1 MRRSAAV
8 RSAILAASCLAAV
21 GCSSQDSRL
30 ASYRLN
36 PTPELDTLHERHDD
50 IDNALTITNDT
61 NLRSMNQAIGRVL
74 MLDRPMR
81 LTREP
86 MPH

>member
-8 RSAILAASCLAAV
+8 RAALLAASCLAAV

-30 ASYRLN
+30 AAYRLN
-36 PTPELDTLHERHDD
+36 PTPELDTLHQRHDD
-50 IDNALTITNDT
+50 IDNAMTVTIDT
-61 NLRSMNQAIGRVL
+61 NLRAMNQNIGRVL
-74 MLDRPMR
+74 LLDRPMR

-86 MPH
+86 MPY